1 MKNPRFKRTRKSEDT
16 EPNKLNAGNIR
27 HPKRTSA
34 PEADS
39 LVIYLKILLLH
50 HILPKS
56 SKKKR
61 AFVDILAT
69 GNWLW
74 AFQGPVTKGPNASRK
89 RWAPKSCID
98 KDPRPFDEQ
107 SVSFHDVESGNDKL
121 LIDAPNSDQ
130 QWEDSLPSTTKVK
143 RAALEI

>member
-56 SKKKR
+56 SKKKKGFCRHPRDRKLIMGFSRTSYQR
-61 AFVDILAT
+61 A
-69 GNWLW
+69 
-74 AFQGPVTKGPNASRK
+74 Q
-89 RWAPKSCID
+89 CIAQ
-98 KDPRPFDEQ
+98 EVG
-107 SVSFHDVESGNDKL
+107 S
-121 LIDAPNSDQ
+121 
-130 QWEDSLPSTTKVK
+130 
-143 RAALEI
+143 